1 MKITNLSKTYR
12 PKNLIPVKALKSVN
26 FSLADN
32 GMVFFLGKSG
42 SGKST
47 LLNVLSGLDNADT
60 GSSIEVSGKNL
71 CKLTK
76 SELDD
81 YRNTCCGF
89 VFQEYNLISELNV
102 EENIALAIQLQGQ
115 TDTENRVKE
124 VLTQVELD
132 GYEKRKVTELSGG
145 QKQRIAIARALI
157 KNPDIIFADEPT
169 GALDKSNGENIMT
182 LLKELSK
189 DKLVIVVSHD
199 RDYATTF
206 GDRIIELEDG
216 VIINDS
222 ATNTLCNS
230 ENTSRKE
237 WKKSKLPLKPA
248 LKIGC
253 SNFKRHPIR
262 LIITLIM
269 SIITFSLFG
278 LSINI
283 ALMNPYKSFIDAVY
297 EKNLNY
303 TAIYKYQKFE
313 NDYNGSFDQM
323 MGADK
328 FVYDELCLS
337 KSDISLLQDK
347 YDLQFNLICSAY
359 IDSFQNS
366 IAATV
371 KQLNNITQNSSDH
384 FTLHADGFMFI
395 SLSECQN
402 LNFEIIGKLPENE
415 NEIAINECML
425 NTFSVAGIK
434 EKDKTYPINSAQDII
449 GHSISV
455 LVNTFTNDK
464 PMPNNGKF
472 GDSDIKTIVGVVD
485 TGCDKQ
491 CSLSHPQ
498 SNGMLYAENYHEK
511 IFISENCFDEWSYI
525 LCNITPN
532 KNSFKSFANFV
543 FNYNNNN
550 NVFRFSNSIMTDG
563 SMDANAFYSS
573 INYINM
579 DKNLYSYIG
588 IILLIISFVF
598 MINFVAT
605 SIYSQTKQIGI
616 VTSLGANFKQQC
628 KIYIYS
634 AFIIAIMVYL
644 LSIVFT
650 AIGATLYNNYIV
662 DFSKV
667 SFDLLKFNPTLII
680 ILFVIDFSA
689 IILSCI
695 IPLKRLRKMS
705 SVEIINK
712 GAIK

>member
-12 PKNLIPVKALKSVN
+12 PKNSIPVKALKSVN

-47 LLNVLSGLDNADT
+47 LLNILSGLDNADT
-60 GSSIEVSGKNL
+60 GSSIEVLGKDL
-71 CKLTK
+71 FKLTK

-115 TDTENRVKE
+115 TDTENRVKA

-199 RDYATTF
+199 RDYATTY

-230 ENTSRKE
+230 DNTSRKE

-313 NDYNGSFDQM
+313 IT
-323 MGADK
+323 AR
-328 FVYDELCLS
+328 
-337 KSDISLLQDK
+337 
-347 YDLQFNLICSAY
+347 LI
-359 IDSFQNS
+359 
-366 IAATV
+366 
-371 KQLNNITQNSSDH
+371 K
-384 FTLHADGFMFI
+384 
-395 SLSECQN
+395 
-402 LNFEIIGKLPENE
+402 
-415 NEIAINECML
+415 
-425 NTFSVAGIK
+425 
-434 EKDKTYPINSAQDII
+434 
-449 GHSISV
+449 
-455 LVNTFTNDK
+455 
-464 PMPNNGKF
+464 
-472 GDSDIKTIVGVVD
+472 
-485 TGCDKQ
+485 
-491 CSLSHPQ
+491 
-498 SNGMLYAENYHEK
+498 
-511 IFISENCFDEWSYI
+511 
-525 LCNITPN
+525 
-532 KNSFKSFANFV
+532 
-543 FNYNNNN
+543 
-550 NVFRFSNSIMTDG
+550 
-563 SMDANAFYSS
+563 
-573 INYINM
+573 
-579 DKNLYSYIG
+579 
-588 IILLIISFVF
+588 
-598 MINFVAT
+598 
-605 SIYSQTKQIGI
+605 
-616 VTSLGANFKQQC
+616 
-628 KIYIYS
+628 
-634 AFIIAIMVYL
+634 
-644 LSIVFT
+644 
-650 AIGATLYNNYIV
+650 
-662 DFSKV
+662 
-667 SFDLLKFNPTLII
+667 
-680 ILFVIDFSA
+680 
-689 IILSCI
+689 
-695 IPLKRLRKMS
+695 
-705 SVEIINK
+705 
-712 GAIK
+712 

>member
-1 MKITNLSKTYR
+1 
-12 PKNLIPVKALKSVN
+12 
-26 FSLADN
+26 
-32 GMVFFLGKSG
+32 
-42 SGKST
+42 
-47 LLNVLSGLDNADT
+47 
-60 GSSIEVSGKNL
+60 
-71 CKLTK
+71 
-76 SELDD
+76 
-81 YRNTCCGF
+81 
-89 VFQEYNLISELNV
+89 
-102 EENIALAIQLQGQ
+102 
-115 TDTENRVKE
+115 
-124 VLTQVELD
+124 
-132 GYEKRKVTELSGG
+132 
-145 QKQRIAIARALI
+145 
-157 KNPDIIFADEPT
+157 
-169 GALDKSNGENIMT
+169 
-182 LLKELSK
+182 
-189 DKLVIVVSHD
+189 
-199 RDYATTF
+199 
-206 GDRIIELEDG
+206 
-216 VIINDS
+216 
-222 ATNTLCNS
+222 
-230 ENTSRKE
+230 
-237 WKKSKLPLKPA
+237 
-248 LKIGC
+248 
-253 SNFKRHPIR
+253 
-262 LIITLIM
+262 
-269 SIITFSLFG
+269 
-278 LSINI
+278 
-283 ALMNPYKSFIDAVY
+283 
-297 EKNLNY
+297 
-303 TAIYKYQKFE
+303 
-313 NDYNGSFDQM
+313 M

-328 FVYDELCLS
+328 FVYNELCLS

-384 FTLHADGFMFI
+384 FTLHADGFMFM

-402 LNFEIIGKLPENE
+402 LNFEIIGRLPENE

-434 EKDKTYPINSAQDII
+434 ENGKTYPINSAQDII

-455 LVNTFTNDK
+455 LVNTFTNGK

-485 TGCDKQ
+485 TGCDRQ

-498 SNGMLYAENYHEK
+498 SNSMLYAENYHEK

-532 KNSFKSFANFV
+532 KNNFKSFANFV
-543 FNYNNNN
+543 FDYNNNN
-550 NVFRFSNSIMTDG
+550 NVFRFSNSVMTDG
-563 SMDANAFYSS
+563 SMDVNAFYSS

-616 VTSLGANFKQQC
+616 VTSLGANLKQQC

-634 AFIIAIMVYL
+634 AFIIAVIVYL

-650 AIGATLYNNYIV
+650 AIGVTLYNNYIV
-662 DFSKV
+662 NFSKV

-680 ILFVIDFSA
+680 ILFAIDFSA
-689 IILSCI
+689 IIFGCI